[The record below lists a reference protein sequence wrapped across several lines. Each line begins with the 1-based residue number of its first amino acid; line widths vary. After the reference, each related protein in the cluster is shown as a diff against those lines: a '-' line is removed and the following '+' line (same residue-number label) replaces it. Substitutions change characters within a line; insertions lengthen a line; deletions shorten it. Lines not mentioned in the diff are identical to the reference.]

1 MLGAGRAILDGW
13 SKRIQLSGDF
23 EQKEVREGNL
33 KEVKNELWTIWSS
46 HCQLFRPHGSVDHHL
61 ATADLEKEHSR

>member
-33 KEVKNELWTIWSS
+33 KEVKE
-46 HCQLFRPHGSVDHHL
+46 
-61 ATADLEKEHSR
+61 